1 MMRIVA
7 IFFFFIIAVIALC
20 FSLLNFQTVEIS
32 LYFTSIEMPLAI
44 ALTIELF
51 AGIFIG
57 FIAAFIHIMRLKS
70 QFRSLN
76 RQISSANKNID

>member
-7 IFFFFIIAVIALC
+7 IFFFFIIAVIALF
-20 FSLLNFQTVEIS
+20 FSLLNFQPVEIS
-32 LYFTSIEMPLAI
+32 LYFTSIKMPLAI

-57 FIAAFIHIMRLKS
+57 FLVAFIHIVRLKS
-70 QFRSLN
+70 QFKSLS
-76 RQISSANKNID
+76 RQISASKDID

>member
-7 IFFFFIIAVIALC
+7 IFFFFIIAVIALF

-32 LYFTSIEMPLAI
+32 LYFTSIEMPLAV

-76 RQISSANKNID
+76 RQISANKNSD